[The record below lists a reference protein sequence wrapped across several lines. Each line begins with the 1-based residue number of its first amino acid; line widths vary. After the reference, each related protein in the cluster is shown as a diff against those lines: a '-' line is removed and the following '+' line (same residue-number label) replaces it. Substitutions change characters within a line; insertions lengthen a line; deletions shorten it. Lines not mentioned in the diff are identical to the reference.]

1 MHASLLLEE
10 LLAPKN
16 YHRPQNTHAEY
27 VGFGPWDLDMRL
39 NWNVVTVSLP
49 WAFSF
54 DVHFSPLR
62 SANGFWW
69 LYEYAL

>member
-16 YHRPQNTHAEY
+16 YYRPQNTHAEY
-27 VGFGPWDLDMRL
+27 VGLDPWDLDMRL

-49 WAFSF
+49 WTFSS
-54 DVHFSPLR
+54 DVHFNPLC